1 MRTILL
7 LAACCA
13 ALSACAGTE
22 TAVRAS
28 AAPGLGAGERTYAF
42 AIEREGGVSG
52 DDERYAAAV
61 ARRLAGWG
69 YVAAPM
75 QAAHYRVALSH
86 DTHPAGVAITD
97 ARCIA
102 GKPCGA
108 PAPLR
113 APGFPWPGV
122 KTYAHSLTVR
132 FFDRADGRE
141 VYHVSVTK
149 RDRDP
154 GSLAAVDFLVA
165 GAFARMPFASGGGT
179 QPEGSRTADRGQQSE
194 WKVTLG
200 ENGSDAEP
208 RVTGIA
214 LLPR

>member
-1 MRTILL
+1 MRSILL

-28 AAPGLGAGERTYAF
+28 AAPGFGAGERTYAF
-42 AIEREGGVSG
+42 ATDRAGTVSG
-52 DDERYAAAV
+52 DDDRYATAV
-61 ARRLAGWG
+61 ARRLAGLG

-75 QAAHYRVALSH
+75 QTARYRIALSH
-86 DTHPAGVAITD
+86 DTHPAGIAIAD
-97 ARCIA
+97 ARCIDE
-102 GKPCGA
+102 KPCGA

-122 KTYAHSLTVR
+122 KTFVHSLTLR

-141 VYHVSVTK
+141 VYEVSVTE
-149 RDRDP
+149 RDRQP
-154 GSLAAVDFLVA
+154 SSLQAVDFLVA
-165 GAFARMPFASGGGT
+165 SALARMPFAIGT
-179 QPEGSRTADRGQQSE
+179 RQDGSAAGDVAQRSE

-200 ENGSDAEP
+200 ENGSGAEP
-208 RVTGIA
+208 HVAGIA
-214 LLPR
+214 LLPH

>member
-1 MRTILL
+1 MKSILL

-28 AAPGLGAGERTYAF
+28 AAPGFGAGERTYAF
-42 AIEREGGVSG
+42 AIDKEGAASG
-52 DDERYAAAV
+52 GDERYAPAL
-61 ARRLAGWG
+61 ARRLAGLG

-75 QAAHYRVALSH
+75 QTAHYRIALSH
-86 DTHPAGVAITD
+86 DTHPAGVALAD
-97 ARCIA
+97 ARCSE
-102 GKPCGA
+102 GNPCGA

-122 KTYAHSLTVR
+122 KTYVHSLTLR

-165 GAFARMPFASGGGT
+165 GALARMPFASRT
-179 QPEGSRTADRGQQSE
+179 QQDGSPAIDRGQQAE

-200 ENGSDAEP
+200 GDHGSEAEP
-208 RVTGIA
+208 HVTGIA
-214 LLPR
+214 LLTH

>member
-28 AAPGLGAGERTYAF
+28 AAPGFGAGERTYAF
-42 AIEREGGVSG
+42 AIEREGAVSG

-61 ARRLAGWG
+61 ARRLAGLG

-75 QAAHYRVALSH
+75 RAAHYRIALSH
-86 DTHPAGVAITD
+86 DTHRAGVAIAD
-97 ARCIA
+97 ASCIQ

-122 KTYAHSLTVR
+122 KTYVHSLTVR

-141 VYHVSVTK
+141 VYLVSVTK
-149 RDRDP
+149 RDREP
-154 GSLAAVDFLVA
+154 GSLRAVDFLVA
-165 GAFARMPFASGGGT
+165 GALARMPFAGGGT
-179 QPEGSRTADRGQQSE
+179 QPAGRPDADREQQSE

-200 ENGSDAEP
+200 ENGSGAEP
-208 RVTGIA
+208 HVTGIA
-214 LLPR
+214 LLPH